1 MKRNTD
7 MATDRDAIRA
17 WVDENTLNF
26 TRYTFKESTGRKFV
40 VGEHHRIIAD
50 AIDQILDGN
59 PEYQYVMFNIPPR
72 YGKTELVV
80 KSFIAKGLAVNPQ
93 SRFLHL
99 SYSDDLVKDN
109 SKTIMET
116 INSDAYQRL
125 FPEVQIVGR
134 SAKKWYTSAGG
145 GMYAVS
151 TGGQVTG
158 FGAGQVDAEVEDE
171 EWDESEIDEFI
182 PAKNGYKFAGAVIID
197 DPLKPEDAV
206 SDTLRERVNN
216 RFENTIRSRTN
227 SRYTPI
233 VIIMQRLHEH
243 DMCGY
248 LQELEGIVEE
258 GGKWKVI
265 CLPALSIDE
274 DGNEVALWTHKH
286 TVEELHELEHKTP
299 YIYETQYQQNPTPLE
314 GLMYTKFRTYAT
326 FPIGNYTIKNYT
338 DTADTGADFLCSID
352 YREYDNGDCY
362 LLDVLYTDKPME
374 FTEPETARMITK
386 DQVSLANIE
395 SNNGGRGFARNVEK
409 NTKKLGNSRTTIEW
423 FTQSEPK
430 NVRIF
435 SKSAEVQNTIFYP
448 EDWERKWPLF
458 AKAVKGFRKE
468 GRNAHDDAPD
478 VLTGICEKKAC
489 QTRNKWQRT

>member
-1 MKRNTD
+1 
-7 MATDRDAIRA
+7 MATDRDATRA

-26 TRYTFKESTGRKFV
+26 TRYTFKETTGRKFV

-50 AIDQILDGN
+50 AIDQILAGN

-171 EWDESEIDEFI
+171 EWDENEIDEFI

-248 LQELEGIVEE
+248 LQELEGLVEN

-274 DGNEVALWTHKH
+274 EGNEKALWDHKH
-286 TVEELHELEHKTP
+286 TVKELHELAEKTP

-326 FPIGNYTIKNYT
+326 FPIGNYTIKN
-338 DTADTGADFLCSID
+338 
-352 YREYDNGDCY
+352 
-362 LLDVLYTDKPME
+362 
-374 FTEPETARMITK
+374 
-386 DQVSLANIE
+386 
-395 SNNGGRGFARNVEK
+395 
-409 NTKKLGNSRTTIEW
+409 
-423 FTQSEPK
+423 
-430 NVRIF
+430 
-435 SKSAEVQNTIFYP
+435 
-448 EDWERKWPLF
+448 
-458 AKAVKGFRKE
+458 
-468 GRNAHDDAPD
+468 
-478 VLTGICEKKAC
+478 
-489 QTRNKWQRT
+489 